1 MILDT
6 SAITAVVFQEP
17 GYESLRD
24 RMSTDE
30 SVGIGSATLVEAGI
44 VLSARLRRD
53 ARDLL
58 ARFLQEADVRI
69 VPFDED
75 HWAVAVDAWLR
86 FGNGRHPA
94 RLNFGDCLSYAT
106 ARLAGEPLLC
116 VGEDFPKTDLE
127 LA

>member
-6 SAITAVVFQEP
+6 SVIAAIVFQEP
-17 GYESLRD
+17 GHESLRD
-24 RMSTDE
+24 RLGVGDA
-30 SVGIGSATLVEAGI
+30 VGIGTATLVEAGI

-58 ARFLQEADVRI
+58 ARFLLEADVR
-69 VPFDED
+69 VVAFDED
-75 HWAVAVDAWLR
+75 HWVAAVDAWLR
-86 FGNGRHPA
+86 FGKGRHPA

>member
-86 FGNGRHPA
+86 FGKGRHPA